1 MPVSPSAPCWSWSPA
16 PPRCGT
22 VTGPRSRPRGRF
34 PRHPSQQPPPP
45 RAPSRPGRRRPRRP
59 GPTSHPG
66 VPASPRP
73 ASAPMPPLSRTGCA
87 CAPSSCPWQSRE
99 DADVAEGG
107 GRVDR
112 QQQEQFRDFALARWP
127 TLLRTAILLSPD
139 QRRAELLVQRTLVL
153 VHRDWEHSDR
163 RAAPE
168 AWARSVLVRLSL
180 DGAGPPTAGLTPAPQ
195 AATPDTG
202 RVHRSGAA
210 RRAPG
215 RGGRRAAAAGARRAG
230 AAPLRRA
237 VRGRHRPRPEL
248 PRTPPS
254 PGW

>member
-1 MPVSPSAPCWSWSPA
+1 M
-16 PPRCGT
+16 
-22 VTGPRSRPRGRF
+22 
-34 PRHPSQQPPPP
+34 
-45 RAPSRPGRRRPRRP
+45 
-59 GPTSHPG
+59 
-66 VPASPRP
+66 
-73 ASAPMPPLSRTGCA
+73 
-87 CAPSSCPWQSRE
+87 
-99 DADVAEGG
+99 
-107 GRVDR
+107 DR

-202 RVHRSGAA
+202 RSTGRSTDPAPRGERLAA
-210 RRAPG
+210 AVVALPPRVRAALVLRLFDELSEGDTALALSCPAAAVSGLVSEGLSRLEVAVAPEG
-215 RGGRRAAAAGARRAG
+215 RGEE
-230 AAPLRRA
+230 
-237 VRGRHRPRPEL
+237 HRQ
-248 PRTPPS
+248 
-254 PGW
+254 